1 MDPSKDQNLFYIAK
15 EALKAS
21 LPHNWKKCEKNG
33 QKGFMNVLTK
43 EFIIEHP
50 LDHLY
55 RKHYLEIK
63 SMNLN
68 KMDLDKEN
76 KNENS
81 KTAKIIENNEK
92 YPEIVPKNVKE
103 KNLNTNRKKQFEE
116 KMKELEN
123 QRKNLENK
131 KKSLLRK
138 EEERNREKGNILSLE
153 KKEMDKKFQQNLQ
166 EIHMRLMNEFNFKMK
181 CFVVDFQTKFEQRKN
196 DLIIQKINE
205 QKAKILPLY
214 EKALEKKIE
223 EVEQIYFDRCAK
235 YEEQIKEN
243 IDEIAMNEFQ
253 NEKFKVIQEKINE
266 INEQRLNFEED
277 IRKKLKENEEKVKII
292 KIIKI

>member
-1 MDPSKDQNLFYIAK
+1 
-15 EALKAS
+15 
-21 LPHNWKKCEKNG
+21 
-33 QKGFMNVLTK
+33 
-43 EFIIEHP
+43 
-50 LDHLY
+50 
-55 RKHYLEIK
+55 
-63 SMNLN
+63 
-68 KMDLDKEN
+68 
-76 KNENS
+76 
-81 KTAKIIENNEK
+81 
-92 YPEIVPKNVKE
+92 
-103 KNLNTNRKKQFEE
+103 
-116 KMKELEN
+116 
-123 QRKNLENK
+123 
-131 KKSLLRK
+131 
-138 EEERNREKGNILSLE
+138 
-153 KKEMDKKFQQNLQ
+153 
-166 EIHMRLMNEFNFKMK
+166 MK